1 MGAVRTRYCAE
12 NTGLGGDGM
21 LTRMGSWIN
30 ERWPLSRLIRL
41 GLEEDIP
48 GGSSYAYVFGSLLLF
63 TFATQAATGI
73 WQLFYYVPT
82 VQHAYDSVSY
92 LRTEIPFG
100 WLIHGLHYWG
110 ANAMVILLLCHVIR
124 VFIWGAYKRPRE
136 LTWVVGVGLFLVT
149 LAMSF
154 TGAPLPWDETGYWA
168 TEVGTSIAGTVPVIG
183 NLTKQ
188 LMRGG
193 ESMGQLALS
202 RMFIL
207 HVAIIPAGL
216 LTLAGVHLVAF
227 RQFGSVGPWGEAK
240 RKRIGKF
247 WPDQLFKDTLVCA
260 LLLMV
265 LMALVVI
272 VPPPF
277 AGPADPLDTT
287 FTPKPEWN
295 FLFLYESL
303 KFFPGKLEPVG
314 TIGIPVLGIIVLM
327 LLPFLDRKS
336 ERHPGRRWLA
346 LSLGALSVTGLVWLT
361 LIGYYSK
368 PGQERQVT
376 ESSGAAPTVPLG
388 SAEPGKA
395 LFLAQGCTGCHKV
408 SGSGGSVGP
417 DLSAEG
423 SKGRTRD
430 WLRLQIRNPKAHNT
444 STVMPPFSTMTDQ
457 QLDRLVNYLLSLTA
471 GNTQAGRITTS
482 GRTATAVTAAVA
494 AAQVPGRAAFTIG
507 STKHGAALFQRYCVA
522 CHGLQGIGQ
531 IANPGATSAMVPALR
546 PIERG
551 LYNLNPQLFA
561 QNIDQ
566 KIQHGSVPTG
576 LHPALRMPAFGDAYT
591 LTQEEISD
599 LEAYILSFNGVD
611 RGEVMHPG
619 VLPWTFLIAAA
630 GALMLILVIVLC
642 TFRLSRPIEP

>member
-1 MGAVRTRYCAE
+1 
-12 NTGLGGDGM
+12 M
-21 LTRMGSWIN
+21 LTRLGSWIN

-41 GLEEDIP
+41 ALEEDIL
-48 GGSSYAYVFGSLLLF
+48 GGSSYAYVFGSMLLF
-63 TFATQAATGI
+63 TFATQAATGV

-82 VQHAYDSVSY
+82 VQHAYDSVGY

-110 ANAMVILLLCHVIR
+110 ANAMVILLLCHIIR

-136 LTWVVGVGLFLVT
+136 LTWLAGVGLFLAT

-154 TGAPLPWDETGYWA
+154 TGAPLPWDEPGYWA

-247 WPDQLFKDTLVCA
+247 WPDQLFKDTLVGA

-265 LMALVVI
+265 LIALVVI

-314 TIGIPVLGIIVLM
+314 TVGIPALGIAVLM
-327 LLPFLDRKS
+327 LLPFFDRRG
-336 ERHPGRRWLA
+336 ERHPGRRYLA
-346 LSLGALSVTGLVWLT
+346 LSLGALTVTGLVWLT
-361 LIGYYSK
+361 LTGYYSK

-376 ESSGAAPTVPLG
+376 ERGAAPIVPSE
-388 SAEPGKA
+388 SAKPGKA

-408 SGSGGSVGP
+408 NGGGGSVGP

-423 SKGRTRD
+423 SKGRTQG
-430 WLRLQIRNPKAHNT
+430 WLRLQIRNPKAHNP
-444 STVMPPFSTMTDQ
+444 STIMPAFSSLTDQ
-457 QLDRLVNYLLSLTA
+457 QLERLVGFLLSLKGHTA
-471 GNTQAGRITTS
+471 PGGSAAS
-482 GRTATAVTAAVA
+482 GPASISTPATAAAAV
-494 AAQVPGRAAFTIG
+494 PEKAAFFIG
-507 STKHGAALFQRYCVA
+507 SVKHGAVLFERNCVA
-522 CHGLQGIGQ
+522 CHGPQGTGQ
-531 IANPGATSAMVPALR
+531 VANPGATTAMVPALR
-546 PIERG
+546 PIDRVV
-551 LYNLNPQLFA
+551 YNVNPQLFA
-561 QNIDQ
+561 QNIDL
-566 KIQHGSVPTG
+566 KIQHGSVPAG
-576 LHPALRMPAFGDAYT
+576 PHPTLRMPAFGDTHT
-591 LTQEEISD
+591 LSQEEISD
-599 LEAYILSFNGVD
+599 LEAYILGLNDVD
-611 RGEVMHPG
+611 RGEAVHPG
-619 VLPWTFLIAAA
+619 VLPWTFLIAVT
-630 GALMLILVIVLC
+630 GAFILILVMVLC
-642 TFRLSRPIEP
+642 TFRFWRRIEP